1 MQRVIDSGIEV
12 VTNQV
17 QVSITSIPYWSIFI
31 NSLQFSLIDS
41 RPTIK
46 MAEVCKKHNIK
57 LLTYGTLCGGL
68 LAEKW
73 LGQEPPDL
81 YSDEATPSLRK
92 VRRYNEP

>member
-1 MQRVIDSGIEV
+1 
-12 VTNQV
+12 
-17 QVSITSIPYWSIFI
+17 
-31 NSLQFSLIDS
+31 
-41 RPTIK
+41 

-92 VRRYNEP
+92 VRRYNEPYPYLESQERSNSGSTTP

>member
-1 MQRVIDSGIEV
+1 
-12 VTNQV
+12 
-17 QVSITSIPYWSIFI
+17 
-31 NSLQFSLIDS
+31 
-41 RPTIK
+41 

-73 LGQEPPDL
+73 IGQEPPDL

-92 VRRYNEP
+92 VCHSKYPIKQPCLVSSNI